1 MYSKVNYAIVGLF
14 VLLFG
19 IGMAA
24 FAFWLAKYGFKQHY
38 EVYKVYTRESVAGLS
53 RDSVVKLHGVDIGR
67 VKEIRIDPENIERV
81 EILLNIKEG
90 IPITEDM
97 VAHTVMLGV
106 TGLLSIEIEGGT
118 NGAKRLKPT
127 PDHIPVIRAKPSW
140 INTAKRDLGALVEKI
155 NTLTTK
161 VDRLLDDRNI
171 ALFGEILENT
181 RRATHK
187 SVLVMDE
194 ANATLVSYREAIAK
208 INHDLEVATG
218 DFSRFTNA
226 TVPAVKRLSQTIRNF
241 NRLTLKVEKSLDR
254 GDYNIKKIFEPL
266 LVDIEILSDHINAMA
281 KEFEESPSDIF
292 FKARKTR
299 YGPGE

>member
-1 MYSKVNYAIVGLF
+1 MYSKVNYTIVGLF

-38 EVYKVYTRESVAGLS
+38 DVYKIYTTESVAGLS
-53 RDSVVKLHGVDIGR
+53 KDSVVKLHGVDVGR

-81 EILLNIKEG
+81 EILLNIKED
-90 IPITEDM
+90 ILITEDM

-118 NGAKRLKPT
+118 NEAKRLKPT
-127 PDHIPVIRAKPSW
+127 PGYIPVIRTKPSW
-140 INTAKRDLGALVEKI
+140 INTAKHDLGTLVEKL
-155 NTLTTK
+155 NTLTTQADK
-161 VDRLLDDRNI
+161 LLDDKNV

-181 RRATHK
+181 RDVTRK
-187 SVLVMDE
+187 SVSVMDE
-194 ANATLVSYREAIAK
+194 ANATLVSYREAIVN
-208 INHDLEVATG
+208 INRDLETATK
-218 DFSRFTNA
+218 DFSHITDA
-226 TVPAVKRLSQTIRNF
+226 TIPAVKTLTETTLNF

-266 LVDIEILSDHINAMA
+266 LVNIEILSDQVNAMA

-299 YGPGE
+299 HGPGE